1 MVRFENDCCDCATP
15 AYPCRGERCPLRH
28 SVHFYCDK
36 CKSEVDEGELYEYA
50 GEEMCLDCIKDE
62 LPVVKAHDY

>member
-1 MVRFENDCCDCATP
+1 MVKFENDCVDCGK
-15 AYPCRGERCPLRH
+15 PCFSSCKYKNVP
-28 SVHFYCDK
+28 HFYCNK
-36 CKSEVDEGELYEYA
+36 CGSEVDEGELFEFA

>member
-15 AYPCRGERCPLRH
+15 AYPCRGERCSLRH
-28 SVHFYCDK
+28 VPHFYCDK

>member
-15 AYPCRGERCPLRH
+15 AYPCRGERCSLRH
-28 SVHFYCDK
+28 VPHFYCDK

-50 GEEMCLDCIKDE
+50 GEEMCLDCIRDE
-62 LPVVKAHDY
+62 LLVVKAHDY